1 MIVLHAHAIIFFDMA
16 AILAMLVVASLSKT
30 IGEALKIPAYYKLF
44 YVTSILLA
52 VAAFTDS
59 VPSNAIVTI
68 PTVVPMGLRCLAGL
82 IIFPVG
88 QRYWKFLISEYFK
101 N

>member
-1 MIVLHAHAIIFFDMA
+1 MIVLHAHAIIFFDIA
-16 AILAMLVVASLSKT
+16 AIMAMLVMASLSKT
-30 IGEALKIPAYYKLF
+30 IGDALKIPAYYKLF
-44 YVTSILLA
+44 YFTSILLA
-52 VAAFTDS
+52 VAALADS
-59 VPSNAIVTI
+59 LPSNAIFSV

-82 IIFPVG
+82 IAFPVC